1 MLPRRVVKLL
11 GWKPSLLHYTE
22 KDLSWPVELA
32 LDKASPTLEGLHQ
45 KLSQVRQRFRTWKVE
60 KDRTVQIANEKTII
74 ELTLFN
80 DTPCPK

>member
-1 MLPRRVVKLL
+1 MSPRRVVKLL
-11 GWKPSLLHYTE
+11 GWKPPLLHYTE

-45 KLSQVRQRFRTWKVE
+45 KLSQVRQRFRTWKTIE
-60 KDRTVQIANEKTII
+60 LCKLQMKKTII